1 MAAVSL
7 EPRRGNLSLLP
18 LSVFI
23 CLEATGLDAM
33 VLVLLLFLIFSFK
46 LALSLSSSTLIKRLF
61 RSSSL
66 YVIRVA
72 SSTYLTLLMFLPPI
86 LIPTC
91 NSAYGLNRVTTDNAV
106 LHLSQS

>member
-1 MAAVSL
+1 M
-7 EPRRGNLSLLP
+7 SLLP

-61 RSSSL
+61 NSSSL
-66 YVIRVA
+66 SAIRVV
-72 SSTYLTLLMFLPPI
+72 SSALSEVVDFSPAYLDSSL
-86 LIPTC
+86 
-91 NSAYGLNRVTTDNAV
+91 
-106 LHLSQS
+106 